1 MNKTWFRR
9 SLPVF
14 KFEGN
19 SLNYTVRD
27 TRYII
32 FSIHDNADKEKKT
45 CVMERDFLKALTKH
59 RKSLQV
65 STFKFASF
73 EAANAKFNISQLK
86 ANNFSRYSQPLS
98 YSALSLYSKESR
110 LKLLINVKLLQYV

>member
-86 ANNFSRYSQPLS
+86 ANNFSRYANHYRIQP
-98 YSALSLYSKESR
+98 YLYT
-110 LKLLINVKLLQYV
+110 VKKAGLNY